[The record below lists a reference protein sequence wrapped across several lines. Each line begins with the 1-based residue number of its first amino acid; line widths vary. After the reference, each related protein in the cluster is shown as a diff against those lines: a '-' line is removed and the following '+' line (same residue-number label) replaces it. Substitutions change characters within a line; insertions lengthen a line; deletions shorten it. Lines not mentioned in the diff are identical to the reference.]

1 LPVKNTK
8 NTALKT
14 GKNDAALIPVLN
26 TFKLTTFSHL
36 EHIRNQARNQGG
48 AGGAEEKFSPPPW
61 KNVLDRLQCTKTLM
75 QALFFLDDH

>member
-48 AGGAEEKFSPPPW
+48 AGGAEEKFSPPPLE
-61 KNVLDRLQCTKTLM
+61 KCVGQIAM
-75 QALFFLDDH
+75 H